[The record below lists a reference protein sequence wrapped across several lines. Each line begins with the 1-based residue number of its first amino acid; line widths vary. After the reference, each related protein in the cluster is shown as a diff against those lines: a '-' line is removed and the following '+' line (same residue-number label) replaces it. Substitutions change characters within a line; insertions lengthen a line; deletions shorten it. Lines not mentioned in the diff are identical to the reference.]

1 MTAIPTDVL
10 DLLRGPCL
18 CYIATTMPNGSPQLT
33 QVWADT
39 DGEHVVLNIV
49 EDSQKERNLR
59 RDPRVALAVS
69 DPANPHHYV
78 QIRGS
83 VVEMTTEGGSDH
95 IEALS
100 QKYTGGPYAWW
111 GGRDTVRVRV
121 LIEAR
126 RIAGSGGQR
135 RGSRGNASATDI
147 VASR

>member
-1 MTAIPTDVL
+1 
-10 DLLRGPCL
+10 
-18 CYIATTMPNGSPQLT
+18 MPDGSPQLT

-39 DGEHVVLNIV
+39 DGEYVVLNIV
-49 EDSQKERNLR
+49 AGSQKERNLR
-59 RDPRVALAVS
+59 RDPRVAVAVS
-69 DPANPHHYV
+69 GPERLHHYV

-111 GGRDTVRVRV
+111 GGRDQVRVRV

-126 RIAGSGGQR
+126 SITGSGGQR
-135 RGSRGNASATDI
+135 RAPRGNAGTSDI
-147 VASR
+147 VASQ

>member
-1 MTAIPTDVL
+1 MTTIPDDVL
-10 DLLRGPCL
+10 ALLRSPCL
-18 CYIATTMPNGSPQLT
+18 GYVATTMPSGSPQLT

-49 EDSQKERNLR
+49 EGSQKERNLK
-59 RDPRVALAVS
+59 RDPRVAVAIS
-69 DPANPHHYV
+69 DAADPHHYV

-111 GGRDTVRVRV
+111 GGRDRVRLRV
-121 LIEAR
+121 LIEPR

-135 RGSRGNASATDI
+135 RGGSGNAATPDI

>member
-10 DLLRGPCL
+10 DLLRGRCL
-18 CYIATTMPNGSPQLT
+18 CYVATTMPSGAPQLT

-49 EDSQKERNLR
+49 EGSQKERNLR

-69 DPANPHHYV
+69 DPANPRHYV

-111 GGRDTVRVRV
+111 GGRDQVRVKV

-126 RIAGSGGQR
+126 RVAGSGGQR
-135 RGSRGNASATDI
+135 RGSGGNAGTSDI

>member
-1 MTAIPTDVL
+1 MTAIPDDVL
-10 DLLRGPCL
+10 ALLRTPCL
-18 CYIATTMPNGSPQLT
+18 CYVATTMPSGAPQLT

-39 DGEHVVLNIV
+39 DGEHVLINIV
-49 EDSQKERNLR
+49 QGSQKERNLK
-59 RDPRVALAVS
+59 RDPRVALVVS
-69 DPANPHHYV
+69 DPARPSHYV

-111 GGRDTVRVRV
+111 GGRDTTRVRV

-126 RIAGSGGQR
+126 SVSGSGGQR
-135 RGSRGNASATDI
+135 RGSAGMQGRP
-147 VASR
+147 V

>member
-1 MTAIPTDVL
+1 MRTIPDDVL

-18 CYIATTMPNGSPQLT
+18 CYVATTMPSGSPQLT

-49 EDSQKERNLR
+49 EGSQKERNLK

-69 DPANPHHYV
+69 DPQNLHHYV

-111 GGRDTVRVRV
+111 GGRDTVRVKV
-121 LIEAR
+121 LIEVR
-126 RIAGSGGQR
+126 RVAGSGGQR
-135 RGSRGNASATDI
+135 RASGGNPTAPDI